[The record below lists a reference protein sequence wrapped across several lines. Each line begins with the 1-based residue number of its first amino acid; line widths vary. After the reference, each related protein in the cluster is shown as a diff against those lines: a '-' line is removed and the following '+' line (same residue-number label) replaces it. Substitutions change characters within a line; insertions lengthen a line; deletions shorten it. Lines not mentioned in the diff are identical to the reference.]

1 MKKPGT
7 KYTRKPRLNFEISE
21 AHWAALVEKQRE
33 ENQRQAELID
43 RLFMVAERLGHVSEA
58 LLLQIPETMRPMA
71 LAEAQLRA
79 EGKIVTIA
87 THVC

>member
-1 MKKPGT
+1 MKKPGP
-7 KYTRKPRLNFEISE
+7 KRRNDFEVTPAE
-21 AHWAALVEKQRE
+21 WAALVEKQRE

-43 RLFMVAERLGHVSEA
+43 RLFVVAERLGHVSEA
-58 LLLQIPETMRPMA
+58 LLLQIPEAMRPMA